1 METSCSI
8 NKALILLHLIL
19 LFCFMALPLTAHA
32 GPEDNIDEYIEDA
45 HQGANAV
52 PAKGN
57 LVAVPIP
64 VSNPTVGTGLQAV
77 LMYLHPKRLDD
88 SRSPNANSGLAGMYT
103 DTNSWLAGIFHDNYW
118 AEDKYRFTG
127 FLGWGEFN
135 LAYYGIGDDSILRD
149 NPIDYEL
156 TVFSFM
162 PQFQRRI
169 PSTENWFGGVHYLYI
184 DSDNRFKTSQL
195 IPGLPD
201 VQGRIRSAGLGL
213 LTTYDSRDNNYYPTQ
228 GQWFQAKWTNYGE
241 HWGGDQGYNKFTGF
255 INHYQPVGSQAVLA
269 LRGNIQASEGDTPFF
284 DLPFLN
290 LRGVSR
296 SRYQDQFTLS
306 MHAEGR
312 YKFRP
317 RWGTVAFVE
326 AGWFG
331 DDFGNLSSS
340 RTIVS
345 YGGGVRW
352 QVTKEKD
359 LNCNSERIPRRFC
372 LTAVLRGLQGA
383 SILG

>member
-1 METSCSI
+1 
-8 NKALILLHLIL
+8 
-19 LFCFMALPLTAHA
+19 
-32 GPEDNIDEYIEDA
+32 
-45 HQGANAV
+45 
-52 PAKGN
+52 
-57 LVAVPIP
+57 
-64 VSNPTVGTGLQAV
+64 
-77 LMYLHPKRLDD
+77 MYLHPKRLED
-88 SRSPNANSGLAGMYT
+88 SRSPNATSGLAGMYT

-127 FLGWGEFN
+127 FLGWGGFN
-135 LAYYGIGDDSILRD
+135 LEYYGTGDNSVLRD

-169 PSTENWFGGVHYLYI
+169 PSTKNWFGGVNYLFM
-184 DSDNRFKTSQL
+184 DSDSRFKTSQL

-201 VQGRIRSAGLGL
+201 VQGRIRSAGLGV

-241 HWGGDQGYNKFTGF
+241 HWGGDQEYNKLTSF
-255 INHYQPVGSQAVLA
+255 INHYQPVGSQTVLA
-269 LRGNIQASEGDTPFF
+269 LRGNVQASEGDTPFF

-306 MHAEGR
+306 MHAEAR
-312 YKFRP
+312 HRFRP
-317 RWGTVAFVE
+317 RWGMVAFVE

-331 DDFGNLSSS
+331 DDFSNSTSN
-340 RTIVS
+340 RTIAS
-345 YGGGVRW
+345 YGGGIRW

-359 LNCNSERIPRRFC
+359 LNLGVDFAFSTDGQAVYIRI
-372 LTAVLRGLQGA
+372 GEKY
-383 SILG
+383 